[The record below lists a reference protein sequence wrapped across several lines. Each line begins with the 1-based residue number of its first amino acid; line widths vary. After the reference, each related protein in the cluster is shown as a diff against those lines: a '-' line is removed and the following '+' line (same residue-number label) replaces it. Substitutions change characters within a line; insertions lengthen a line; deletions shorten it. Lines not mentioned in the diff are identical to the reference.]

1 MTSATFKDGS
11 MTAATQVSQ
20 VKAPDRE
27 LLDEIEMRVQSC
39 LGGRVQDLRIL
50 YVEGGLVL
58 RGRSHSYYAKQLA
71 QHHAQE
77 FSDLPIR
84 ANEIE
89 VV

>member
-1 MTSATFKDGS
+1 MASATFKEGS
-11 MTAATQVSQ
+11 KTATGHGPGVQ
-20 VKAPDRE
+20 APNRE
-27 LLDEIEMRVQSC
+27 FLDEIEMRVQSC

-50 YVEGGLVL
+50 CVEGGLIL

-77 FSDLPIR
+77 FSELPIR

-89 VV
+89 VI